1 MKLSCL
7 QENLDKGLNIV
18 GKAVPAKSTLP
29 ALSNV
34 LMTTDQGRLKLAA
47 TNLEVAISCWIG
59 AKVEEEGAIT
69 VPANLLSE
77 FVRSL
82 PNDRIDV
89 DLSERTR
96 TVHLHCARF
105 EANIKGLD
113 AEEFPSIPSIGEGFR
128 IAIDSATLHDSI
140 AQVAFAAASDDSRPV
155 LTGVLIN
162 FAADTM
168 TMVAAD
174 GFRMAMKTSPLAA
187 PVDQE
192 ASVIVPARAMREL
205 GRILADSEETVE
217 ISITQNRNQVL
228 FRVGNVELMSR
239 LIEGQFPD
247 YRRIMPAP
255 SGNKVVVSTG
265 EFLNAN
271 RTAAIFARDNSN
283 IVRLQF
289 AAGQEDL
296 TPGKVTIS
304 ATSAEIGDNVGEID
318 AVISGQPPQIAFN
331 TRYLDELLRALEKS
345 SQLQLEVSSSASPG
359 TFRPVGDEGYLHII
373 MPMHTN
379 R

>member
-18 GKAVPAKSTLP
+18 SRAVPAKSTLP

-34 LMTTDQGRLKLAA
+34 LLVTDQGRLKLAA

-59 AKVEEEGAIT
+59 AKVESEGSIT
-69 VPANLLSE
+69 VPANLLVE

-82 PNDRIDV
+82 PNDRID
-89 DLSERTR
+89 LSLSQRTR
-96 TVHLHCARF
+96 TVNLRCARF
-105 EANIKGLD
+105 EANIKGID
-113 AEEFPSIPSIGEGFR
+113 AEEFPTLPSTGNGFK
-128 IAIDSATLHDSI
+128 ILVDAPTLHDSI
-140 AQVAFAAASDDSRPV
+140 AQVVFAAAADDSRPV
-155 LTGVLIN
+155 LTGVLVL
-162 FAADTM
+162 FSGSTM

-174 GFRMAMKTSPLAA
+174 GFRMAVKTSSLGS
-187 PVDQE
+187 PVEQE
-192 ASVIVPARAMREL
+192 ISLIVPARALREL
-205 GRILADSEETVE
+205 GRIVADSEEPVE
-217 ISITQNRNQVL
+217 VSVTPNRNQVL
-228 FRVGNVELMSR
+228 FRLGNVELVSR

-247 YRRIMPAP
+247 YKRIIPPP
-255 SGNKVVVSTG
+255 SPHRVVVSTG

-271 RTAAIFARDNSN
+271 RTTAIFARDNSN

-289 AAGQEDL
+289 
-296 TPGKVTIS
+296 TPGEEGMTAGKVTLS

-318 AVISGQPPQIAFN
+318 GAVVGQPPQIAFN
-331 TRYLDELLRALEKS
+331 SRYLDELLKALEKS
-345 SQLQLEVSSSASPG
+345 SQLALEISSPSSPG

>member
-34 LMTTDQGRLKLAA
+34 LMATDQGRLKLAA

-59 AKVEEEGAIT
+59 AKVEEEGSIT
-69 VPANLLSE
+69 VPANLLAE

-89 DLSERTR
+89 SLSQRTR
-96 TVHLHCARF
+96 TVNLHCARF
-105 EANIKGLD
+105 EANIRGID
-113 AEEFPSIPSIGEGFR
+113 AEEFPSIPSIGDGFR
-128 IAIDSATLHDSI
+128 IAVDAKTLHDSI
-140 AQVAFAAASDDSRPV
+140 SLVAFAAASDDSRPV
-155 LTGVLIN
+155 LTGVLIT
-162 FAADTM
+162 FAGDAM

-174 GFRMAMKTSPLAA
+174 GFRMAVKTSPLSA
-187 PVDQE
+187 PVAQD
-192 ASVIVPARAMREL
+192 ASIIVPARALREL
-205 GRILADSEETVE
+205 GRILADSEEAVE
-217 ISITQNRNQVL
+217 IAITQNRNQVL

-239 LIEGQFPD
+239 LIEGQFPP
-247 YRRIMPAP
+247 YERIMPPASP
-255 SGNKVVVSTG
+255 NKVVVSTG
-265 EFLNAN
+265 ELLNAN

-283 IVRLQF
+283 IVRFQF
-289 AAGQEDL
+289 TSGQEGL
-296 TPGKVTIS
+296 TPGKVTVS
-304 ATSAEIGDNVGEID
+304 ATSAEIGDNFGEID
-318 AVISGQPPQIAFN
+318 ATIAGQPPQIAFN
-331 TRYLDELLRALEKS
+331 SRYLDELLRALEKS
-345 SQLQLEVSSSASPG
+345 SQLSLEVTSSSSPG
-359 TFRPVGDEGYLHII
+359 TFRPLGDEGYVHII

>member
-34 LMTTDQGRLKLAA
+34 LLATDQGRLKLAA

-59 AKVEEEGAIT
+59 AKVDEEGAIT

-89 DLSERTR
+89 ELSERTR
-96 TVHLHCARF
+96 TVHLHCARS
-105 EANIKGLD
+105 EANIKGID
-113 AEEFPSIPSIGEGFR
+113 AEEFPSIPTIGEGMR
-128 IAIDSATLHDSI
+128 ITVDAATLHDSI
-140 AQVAFAAASDDSRPV
+140 SLVAFAAASDDSRPV
-155 LTGVLIN
+155 LTGVLLI
-162 FAADTM
+162 FKGDTM

-174 GFRMAMKTSPLAA
+174 GFRMAMKSSALATTLE
-187 PVDQE
+187 QE

-205 GRILADSEETVE
+205 GRILSDSEETVE

-239 LIEGQFPD
+239 LIEGQFPP
-247 YRRIMPAP
+247 YERIMPPP
-255 SGNKVVVSTG
+255 SQNKVVVSTG

-289 AAGQEDL
+289 TPGQEGL
-296 TPGKVTIS
+296 TPGKLTIT
-304 ATSAEIGDNVGEID
+304 ATSAELGDNVGEID
-318 AVISGQPPQIAFN
+318 ATITGQPPQIAFN

-359 TFRPVGDEGYLHII
+359 SFRPVGDEGYLHII